1 MTNLRITK
9 DLEGTYGLE
18 INGMSIG
25 LNVLGIQLDSVV
37 RTSTKK
43 VGGRNKQVETKELEV
58 CLRLGVDSLD
68 LQVDD
73 VEVKSMELHSE

>member
-18 INGMSIG
+18 INGTSIG